1 MFKLYSRPYSKLF
14 PDVFQIYSRKCHISV
29 GGHYPPPP
37 PNPYLLGRG
46 GGRFQHV
53 SLINWHVYTYCI
65 EVAKNEEERKGKRRE
80 RRGEERRLISFLL
93 FLLPA
98 SSYPLPPVRNRVETG
113 RRKEGN

>member
-1 MFKLYSRPYSKLF
+1 MTKPLDPPPPPSGKTSA
-14 PDVFQIYSRKCHISV
+14 DEVHISV
-29 GGHYPPPP
+29 SGHYHPP

-80 RRGEERRLISFLL
+80 RRGEERR
-93 FLLPA
+93 
-98 SSYPLPPVRNRVETG
+98 RDR
-113 RRKEGN
+113 